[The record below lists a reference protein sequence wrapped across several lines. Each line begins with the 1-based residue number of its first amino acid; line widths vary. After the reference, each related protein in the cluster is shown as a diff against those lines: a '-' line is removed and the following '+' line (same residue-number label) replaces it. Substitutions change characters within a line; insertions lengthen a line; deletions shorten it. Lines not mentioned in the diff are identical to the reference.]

1 MTGRVLVYGFAVAGE
16 ATVRALLARG
26 TDVVVVDDAAT
37 DARRERARE
46 LGLELIPGPLAE
58 DDLAALVR
66 TCSAV
71 VPAPGVPERH
81 VVVHLART
89 EGVPLRS
96 EIDLAYEWEQERPGG
111 PRPLLAVTG
120 TDGKTTTTLMAVA
133 MLEHAGCRSVAA
145 GNTEVPLVDAIELD
159 LDAHVVECA
168 SFRLAWT
175 PTFRADAAAW
185 LNLAEDHLDWHD
197 SMTSYE
203 AAKARIWANA
213 RPGDVAVGA
222 IDDPIVERNLA
233 RVRCRQVRFG
243 PDARADYRVAGG
255 VLISP
260 HGELCAVGELRRGLP
275 HDLTNALAAAALVAE
290 TGLAAPA
297 AIGAALRS
305 FVGPPH
311 RIELVA
317 ERDGVRWFDD
327 SKATTPHAAATAIRG
342 FDSVVLVAGGR
353 NKGLDLRP
361 MAAEPHRIRAVV
373 AIGEAASAI
382 AAAFDGLARVVPA
395 ATMAEAVQAA
405 AELARPG
412 DVVLLSPG
420 CASFDWYGG
429 YAERGDDFAR
439 LARALT
445 GSAAGPG
452 LATEGGP
459 T

>member
-1 MTGRVLVYGFAVAGE
+1 MTGRVLVYGLAVAGA
-16 ATVRALLARG
+16 ATARALVARG
-26 TDVVVVDDAAT
+26 TEVVVVDDDVT
-37 DARRERARE
+37 DARRQRAHE
-46 LGLELIPGPLAE
+46 LGVELVPGPLAD

-71 VPAPGVPERH
+71 VPSPGVPERH
-81 VVVHLART
+81 QVVHHARAA
-89 EGVPLRS
+89 GVPLRS
-96 EIDLAYEWEQERPGG
+96 EIDLAYEWEQARPGG

-133 MLEHAGCRSVAA
+133 MLERAGCRTVAA
-145 GNTEVPLVDAIELD
+145 GNTDVPLVDAVELD
-159 LDAHVVECA
+159 LDAHVVECT

-175 PTFRADAAAW
+175 TVFRADAAAW
-185 LNLAEDHLDWHD
+185 LNLAEDHLDWHE
-197 SMTSYE
+197 SMATYE

-213 RPGDVAVGA
+213 RPDDVAIGA
-222 IDDPIVERNLA
+222 ASDPIVVRNLQ

-243 PDARADYRVAGG
+243 LHAPAEYRVAGG
-255 VLISP
+255 VLVTP
-260 HGELCAVGELRRGLP
+260 HGELCPVGDLRRGLP
-275 HDLTNALAAAALVAE
+275 HDQTNALAAAALVLE

-297 AIGAALRS
+297 AVADALRD

-311 RIELVA
+311 RIQLVA

-327 SKATTPHAAATAIRG
+327 SKATTPHAALAAIRG
-342 FDSVVLVAGGR
+342 FDSVVLLAGGR

-361 MAAEPHRIRAVV
+361 MATEPERIRAVV
-373 AIGEAASAI
+373 AIGEAAGEI
-382 AAAFDGLARVVPA
+382 AQVFDGVARVVPA
-395 ATMAEAVQAA
+395 ATMSDAVHAA

-445 GSAAGPG
+445 GSTAQEHH
-452 LATEGGP
+452 ATEGGP
-459 T
+459 A